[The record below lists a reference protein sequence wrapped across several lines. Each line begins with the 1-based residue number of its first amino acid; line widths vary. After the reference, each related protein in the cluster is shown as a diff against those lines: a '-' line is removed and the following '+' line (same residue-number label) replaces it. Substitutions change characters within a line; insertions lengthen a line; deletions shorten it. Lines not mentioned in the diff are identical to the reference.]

1 MGSGWTNKGYDIV
14 LGTAIA
20 DDAAKEPA
28 GNWFFMLSA
37 DTTDTDFEIYDTA
50 DDYTETSGG
59 TPGGVGNDYNAV
71 EITRSTGITVGKN
84 DTTDYGYATF
94 PQIQF
99 TMINS
104 VTGVYFLLCCDQ
116 QPSGDLA
123 GTNVIGWFDLGGPL
137 SISAAQTLT
146 ITNAQ
151 MRIRKTAP

>member
-1 MGSGWTNKGYDIV
+1 
-14 LGTAIA
+14 
-20 DDAAKEPA
+20 
-28 GNWFFMLSA
+28 
-37 DTTDTDFEIYDTA
+37 
-50 DDYTETSGG
+50 
-59 TPGGVGNDYNAV
+59 
-71 EITRSTGITVGKN
+71 
-84 DTTDYGYATF
+84 
-94 PQIQF
+94 
-99 TMINS
+99 